1 MSAAEPQHRNP
12 QGPARETRRRWPM
25 LIVAAI
31 VIALVGGV
39 VGFLAALFG
48 QGSLGQSGVGTPDDP
63 AAISI
68 ESPSGRR
75 RTRGVPGGKALPPGQ
90 EEPPPGQEAPE
101 PGGGSRFLLKGS
113 DPGQTAKPPV
123 ATKPPTK
130 WPSVIVSPGGVKL
143 PTSISVKPGVTLI
156 PLSADP
162 GPTRPGPTKT
172 RPPRRRRPQLP
183 PGSSR

>member
-68 ESPSGRR
+68 ESPARTPTHPGRPRRERHCRRGRKNRHRGRR
-75 RTRGVPGGKALPPGQ
+75 HQNRV
-90 EEPPPGQEAPE
+90 
-101 PGGGSRFLLKGS
+101 GGSRFLLRR
-113 DPGQTAKPPV
+113 ARILV
-123 ATKPPTK
+123 R
-130 WPSVIVSPGGVKL
+130 
-143 PTSISVKPGVTLI
+143 
-156 PLSADP
+156 
-162 GPTRPGPTKT
+162 RPNRRWQPN
-172 RPPRRRRPQLP
+172 RPPSGPA
-183 PGSSR
+183 